1 MANANRLG
9 ADTPLDLDRYV
20 IGSATGV
27 SVAATGNAVATIPIM
42 SGGITS
48 TTGCYIVRAITV
60 VNANKS
66 INTANVIVL
75 TTSDGNTSNNVS
87 NATVLSNVTAATT
100 KWQDLTLGTT
110 AATDAFTAPALFV
123 KVNTAVTGGTCDIRV
138 IGMLV
143 NA

>member
-9 ADTPLDLDRYV
+9 SDTALDFDRYV
-20 IGSATGV
+20 IGQATGV
-27 SVAATGNAVATIPIM
+27 SVSATGNAVATIPIM
-42 SGGITS
+42 SGGLTS
-48 TTGCYIVRAITV
+48 NTGCYIVRAITV

-66 INTANVIVL
+66 ISTANVIVL

-100 KWQDLTLGTT
+100 KYQDLTLAAS
-110 AATDAFTAPALFV
+110 AATDAYTAPALFV
-123 KVNTAVTGGTCDIRV
+123 RVNTAVSGGTCDIRV

>member
-20 IGSATGV
+20 IGQAQGV

-48 TTGCYIVRAITV
+48 TTGCYIVRAVTV
-60 VNANKS
+60 VNANKDIS
-66 INTANVIVL
+66 TANVIVL
-75 TTSDGNTSNNVS
+75 TSSDGNNSNNVS
-87 NATVLSNVTAATT
+87 NATVLSNVSAATV
-100 KWQDLTLGTT
+100 KYQDLTLAAS
-110 AATDAFTAPALFV
+110 AATNAYTAPALFV